1 MLRTAA
7 RFKPGGGF
15 IFAVFFHMVFH
26 RRVENSY
33 FSTAYNRGYP
43 GRLDTVL

>member
-7 RFKPGGGF
+7 RFKLGGGF

-33 FSTAYNRGYP
+33 FSTTHNRGYP
-43 GRLDTVL
+43 GRLEKVL